1 MPLVG
6 GLKIDWNTGQPINKL
21 DQIKRATNRAKAQP
35 VYKHVREVGK
45 VLDVLWRLGALDEI
59 RQERKWGTLD
69 IEPTTPVE
77 LTEEV
82 LSTHAEQALRAGWN
96 RGHVSRSDYDP
107 ATHQYKKRSD
117 ASVAAETYAK
127 AREHGLKRLTEFLKP
142 HHGAI
147 VRTVVS

>member
-1 MPLVG
+1 
-6 GLKIDWNTGQPINKL
+6 
-21 DQIKRATNRAKAQP
+21 
-35 VYKHVREVGK
+35 

-59 RQERKWGTLD
+59 HQERKWGTLD

-82 LSTHAEQALRAGWN
+82 LSTHAEQVLRAGWN

-107 ATHQYKKRSD
+107 ATHQYKKRSE
-117 ASVAAETYAK
+117 AVVAAETYAK